1 MSDSGCG
8 GGCSAPDS
16 TGVCV
21 DSAIKRVMIMTGMT
35 VREITGVAAR
45 EITGIIGRETGGMTV
60 RDRDDEETPGLG
72 CLLAL

>member
-35 VREITGVAAR
+35 VREITG
-45 EITGIIGRETGGMTV
+45 IIGRETGGMTV